1 MDNKQLTP
9 LRRLLEMRE
18 TYELLRKAPARLMR
32 GQKGFTLVEIIVVIV
47 ILGIIGGITFQFVAH
62 GVDAFKM
69 ARDRKELYDQ
79 GRLALERMAREIRDA
94 YYIEATESTDDEITF
109 KRKHPGE
116 AFDNIEE
123 IKYWLDGTDLK
134 RVGDPN
140 GTPQEAVLASN
151 VSNFTVTSMV
161 PGAGGGTTGNIIFDN
176 KSSTTSSD
184 TTLTL
189 SHQIGGGENR
199 LLVVGISAE
208 CNEGIS
214 VTSVTYNGQALTK
227 VASAVADSGTVGLAD
242 LWYLLEADLPPAGTY
257 NVRVTTSGYA
267 VKSVGAISLAGVAQQ
282 APEDS
287 NTKTNVGPEYISTSI
302 TTLTDGAWVVD
313 VVECGNASAFT
324 PDGGQTERYEEAGSS
339 SEGAGST
346 KEMATAGSTSMGWTS
361 ASANRLA
368 HVVAAFAPAPA
379 DPGGGPGVVQVD
391 SVSYGATPGA
401 TDSSLTIS
409 HTTGNGDDLFML
421 VGVSLQNGDYEYVT
435 GVTYNSTPLA
445 LVGAEARDDDS
456 RVEIWKLVSPE
467 SGTHDVVITFNET
480 LSNGA
485 TAGVI
490 TFTGVD
496 PATPLG
502 TFTSSNGDS
511 SWASISV
518 PSASDELV
526 FGVAAAEEQAGP
538 LTTGSGQ
545 TEQWSIGADSYDSA
559 GAGSTKSGAANVSMS
574 WGVNSSQDWVVGA
587 VSLRQ
592 TRMVKLELTLSSPEG
607 GEISMRTKVYM
618 RNYQ

>member
-1 MDNKQLTP
+1 
-9 LRRLLEMRE
+9 MRSKSLNNHG
-18 TYELLRKAPARLMR
+18 Y
-32 GQKGFTLVEIIVVIV
+32 TLVEIVIVIV
-47 ILGIIGGITFQFVAH
+47 ILGIIGAFTFQMVAA
-62 GVDAFKM
+62 GVQAFRKSS
-69 ARDRKELYDQ
+69 ARKELSDQ

-94 YYIEATESTDDEITF
+94 YQIQATQSTADEFTF

-116 AFDNIEE
+116 SADNIEE
-123 IKYWLDGTDLK
+123 IKFWLDGTDLK

-140 GTPQEAVLASN
+140 GTPVEAVLASN

-161 PGAGGGTTGNIIFDN
+161 PIAGGGTTGNIIFDN
-176 KSSTTSSD
+176 TSSTTSSN

-189 SHQIGGGENR
+189 SHTIGGGENR

-227 VASAVADSGTVGLAD
+227 IASAVADTGTVGLAD

-257 NVRVTTSGYA
+257 NVQVTTSGYA
-267 VKSVGAISLAGVAQQ
+267 VKSVGATSLAGVAQQ
-282 APEDS
+282 APEAS
-287 NTKTNVGPEYISTSI
+287 NTNTNVGPEYISTSI
-302 TTLTDGAWVVD
+302 TTSTDGAWIVD

-368 HVVAAFAPAPA
+368 HVVAAFAPAA
-379 DPGGGPGVVQVD
+379 AAPGGGPGVVQVD
-391 SVSYGATPGA
+391 SVSSGATPTA

-409 HTTGNGDDLFML
+409 HTTGNGDDRLML

-456 RVEIWKLVSPE
+456 RIEIWKLVSPE

-496 PATPLG
+496 PSTPHG
-502 TFTSSNGDS
+502 TFTSNNGDS
-511 SWASISV
+511 SAASINV
-518 PSASDELV
+518 PSANGELV
-526 FGVAAAEEQAGP
+526 FAVAVAEDQAGP
-538 LTTGSGQ
+538 LTTGAGQ
-545 TEQWSIGADSYDSA
+545 DERWSIGADGYDSA
-559 GAGSTKSGAANVSMS
+559 GAGSTEAGAANVSMS
-574 WGVNSSQDWVVGA
+574 WTVNTSQDWVVGA

-592 TRMVKLELTLSSPEG
+592 TRMVKLDLTLSSPEG
-607 GEISMRTKVYM
+607 GSLSIRTKVYM